1 MRGSPRWFIGL
12 TLRGGGSPRFF
23 NLPIMI
29 YTPDTDVSFDKYDE
43 YRLHM
48 EALYSTSLFE
58 FDIPARILIP
68 LGDAGIRRLGD
79 LVAMTR
85 KQLLS
90 VNRMGVMSVNFLEKF
105 LDNLDLS
112 LKK

>member
-1 MRGSPRWFIGL
+1 
-12 TLRGGGSPRFF
+12 
-23 NLPIMI
+23 MI
-29 YTPDTDVSFDKYDE
+29 QTPTIDTSFDKYDE

-48 EALYSTSLFE
+48 EVLLSASLTD

-68 LGDAGIRRLGD
+68 LGDAGICRLRD
-79 LVAMTR
+79 LVAMTK

-90 VNRMGVMSVNFLEKF
+90 VSRMGVVSVEFLENFLAKQ
-105 LDNLDLS
+105 NLS

>member
-1 MRGSPRWFIGL
+1 
-12 TLRGGGSPRFF
+12 
-23 NLPIMI
+23 MI
-29 YTPDTDVSFDKYDE
+29 QAPTIDYSFDKYEE

-48 EALYSTSLFE
+48 ETLLSASLTD

-68 LGDAGIRRLGD
+68 LSDAGIRRLRD
-79 LVAMTR
+79 LVAMTK

-90 VNRMGVMSVNFLEKF
+90 VSRMGVVSVEFLENFLAKQ
-105 LDNLDLS
+105 NLY

>member
-1 MRGSPRWFIGL
+1 MEVLLSASL
-12 TLRGGGSPRFF
+12 T
-23 NLPIMI
+23 
-29 YTPDTDVSFDKYDE
+29 D
-43 YRLHM
+43 
-48 EALYSTSLFE
+48 

-68 LGDAGIRRLGD
+68 LGDAGIRRLRD

-90 VNRMGVMSVNFLEKF
+90 VSRMGGVSVKFLEDF
-105 LDNLDLS
+105 LTKQGLS